1 MPKSL
6 LAKKIAELKELLKD
20 KGTLIKDDIEG
31 RIQEYTLLFEQ
42 EEAGELWGEVK
53 FTFTRGD
60 SLLVTRGEEEL
71 FHSDTNANPASW
83 VQSTITKTYREIG
96 ESSEKIRKLIRQ
108 CFLRDNT
115 SAQLSSAVD
124 GFQLRLVDKGL
135 REHFF
140 SFSNGKLQHCSVKDG
155 ERSDKKPVDRKL
167 MVELEEQIKLNNFEL
182 DVPVNM
188 GNVELIKYKFIN
200 GVLCSSLVS
209 RGGASDL
216 KYAHKNYEKQATEF
230 TPTSPHFLKTLE
242 KTLLDSLGEEA
253 QLLPTR
259 RLPDTELSRSS
270 EVEPPDSSNGGRA
283 KKDPKTLEEKLK
295 NIEGGVGS
303 EARRPIS
310 LTSRDFLSDSGG
322 RVDSVNNE
330 RIGYVDD
337 ASSKLKIKSRP
348 IITQEIKGKAMY
360 LELAGVV
367 LDGSKCN
374 YFDDTTDLFEGN
386 IRGSTISN
394 VDFSKV
400 KNLDTVMFTNCK
412 FGSGCIFPENFVFK
426 LSNIRGDVT
435 RQSLKEYENNG
446 LISFEPDVSPRQNL
460 SGTKL
465 TIDRIRAATSSS
477 SAVV

>member
-6 LAKKIAELKELLKD
+6 LARKIAELKELLKD
-20 KGTLIKDDIEG
+20 KDSPLIKNDIEG

-42 EEAGELWGEVK
+42 EEAGELLGKVK

-60 SLLVTRGEEEL
+60 SLLVTKDEAEL
-71 FHSDTNANPASW
+71 FNSDTSTNPASW
-83 VQSTITKTYREIG
+83 VQSTITKTYRERG
-96 ESSEKIRKLIRQ
+96 ESSENIRKLIGQ
-108 CFLRDNT
+108 CFLRDNA
-115 SAQLSSAVD
+115 SAQLSSVAD
-124 GFQLRLVDKGL
+124 GLQLRLVDKDS

-140 SFSNGKLQHCSVKDG
+140 SFSNGKLQHCSVKG
-155 ERSDKKPVDRKL
+155 GKWSDKKPVDKKL
-167 MVELEEQIKLNNFEL
+167 MDELEKEIKLNNFEL
-182 DVPVNM
+182 DVPVNNL

-209 RGGASDL
+209 KGGASDL
-216 KYAHKNYEKQATEF
+216 KHTHKNYKKQATEF
-230 TPTSPHFLKTLE
+230 TPPSSCFFKILK
-242 KTLLDSLGEEA
+242 KTLLNSLGEEA
-253 QLLPTR
+253 QLPPTS
-259 RLPDTELSRSS
+259 PRSP
-270 EVEPPDSSNGGRA
+270 EVAPPDSSNGGRA
-283 KKDPKTLEEKLK
+283 KQDPKTLEEKLK

-322 RVDSVNNE
+322 RVDSANNE

-367 LDGSKCN
+367 LDGNKYS

-400 KNLDTVMFTNCK
+400 RNLDTVMFTNCK

-426 LSNIRGDVT
+426 SSNIRGDVT

-465 TIDRIRAATSSS
+465 AIDRIRAATSSS
-477 SAVV
+477 STVV